1 MLEKAIERRLLE
13 MVKRHGGLCLKLTGY
28 CGIPDRVLLTADGKV
43 VFTEIK
49 RPGIKLRPEQEA
61 WQRKLRK
68 MGFDALTID
77 SYDAVDR
84 MKLFLTGSK

>member
-43 VFTEIK
+43 IFAEIK
-49 RPGIKLRPEQEA
+49 RPGGKLRPKQKA
-61 WQRKLRK
+61 WQGKLRN
-68 MGFDALTID
+68 MGFNAVTID

-84 MKLFLTGSK
+84 VKLFLTGSK

>member
-1 MLEKAIERRLLE
+1 MVEKQVERRLIE
-13 MVKRHGGLCLKLTGY
+13 TVKQSGGMCLKLVGY
-28 CGIPDRVLLTADGKV
+28 RGIPDRLLLTEGGRV
-43 VFTEIK
+43 VFVEVK
-49 RPGIKLRPEQEA
+49 RPGCKLRPEQEA
-61 WQRKLRK
+61 WQGKLRK